1 MCAKSL
7 KTMQTNKNYKDIF
20 NKKEEAIKTLLK
32 VCPQISHRSGIYFLL
47 REDLD
52 GKFGYIGQS
61 ETSLLERMCSHLIG
75 YQQHIDVSLKK
86 RGFYSEVNPSGWKL
100 NVLYYPRADVDR
112 WERHWIGEYRKA
124 GYTLYNIESGGTDG
138 KTIIGERK
146 PPKTYRDGL
155 AQGRK
160 NLAREIA
167 HIVDTH
173 LEISLK
179 KETKISQKALQKFYD
194 LLKGE

>member
-1 MCAKSL
+1 MIK
-7 KTMQTNKNYKDIF
+7 KNYKQIF
-20 NKKEEAIKTLLK
+20 HKKEEAIKTLLK

-52 GKFGYIGQS
+52 GKFGYIGKS

-112 WERHWIGEYRKA
+112 WERHWIAEYRKA

-160 NLAREIA
+160 ALKRELK
-167 HIVDTH
+167 HIIDIH

-194 LLKGE
+194 LLNEGE